1 MKITIF
7 DSRITK
13 MLASFFLAVA
23 MLGGEVAISDANIA
37 EAKEKIITIARQKER
52 DGARANFEKEKA

>member
-1 MKITIF
+1 MELTVIMKITIF

-23 MLGGEVAISDANIA
+23 MLGGVAAISDANIA
-37 EAKEKIITIARQKER
+37 EANSAFSKKDFLAKM
-52 DGARANFEKEKA
+52 